1 MRRSLSLSHIVC
13 ECVIKNGRVYD
24 LDYSKYKTVVNLPTE
39 CRRNSVDNLVRVTRE
54 LRLDIASGEFYVLMD
69 DGRYNGRESVALA
82 PISRDEAMKIAEDYL
97 GYDDYVKFFG
107 DPEGGDAGLARERDK
122 ALEEKKSAEDMKE
135 FWYKEYSE
143 ANRKVDELKERIAE
157 LEAK

>member
-1 MRRSLSLSHIVC
+1 MKI
-13 ECVIKNGRVYD
+13 IKNGRIYD
-24 LDYSKYKTVVNLPTE
+24 LDYSKYKTVVNLPTG

-69 DGRYNGRESVALA
+69 DGKNNGRESVALD

-97 GYDDYVKFFG
+97 DYDEYVKFFG
-107 DPEGGDAGLARERDK
+107 DPEGNNAGLERDRDK
-122 ALEEKKSAEDMKE
+122 AVEEKKYAEASKDY
-135 FWYKEYSE
+135 WYNEYSK
-143 ANRKVDELKERIAE
+143 ANAKVAELEKHIAE

>member
-1 MRRSLSLSHIVC
+1 MRIV
-13 ECVIKNGRVYD
+13 KNGKVYD
-24 LDYSKYKTVVNLPTE
+24 LDYSKYKRVVNLPTG
-39 CRRNSVDNLVRVTRE
+39 CRRNSVGNLVGVTRE
-54 LRLDIASGEFYVLMD
+54 LRLDIASGGFYVLTD
-69 DGRYNGRESVALA
+69 DGMYNGRGSVALD
-82 PISRDEAMKIAEDYL
+82 PVSRDEAMRIAEDYL

-107 DPEGGDAGLARERDK
+107 DPEGVNEGLERERDK

-143 ANRKVDELKERIAE
+143 ANKKVDELKKRIAE

>member
-1 MRRSLSLSHIVC
+1 MKIV
-13 ECVIKNGRVYD
+13 KDKRVYD
-24 LDYSKYKTVVNLPTE
+24 LDYSKYKRVVNLPAG
-39 CRRNSVDNLVRVTRE
+39 CRRNSVGNLVGVTRE
-54 LRLDIASGEFYVLMD
+54 LRLDIASGGFYVLTD
-69 DGRYNGRESVALA
+69 DGMYNGRGSVALD
-82 PISRDEAMKIAEDYL
+82 PVSRDEAMRIAEDYL

-107 DPEGGDAGLARERDK
+107 DPEGVNEGLERERDK

-143 ANRKVDELKERIAE
+143 ANKKVDELKKRIAE